1 VKQFTLV
8 NFFWAGSCSPGDVA
22 RQLTETQDAA
32 AQRLGSQRALR

>member
-1 VKQFTLV
+1 M
-8 NFFWAGSCSPGDVA
+8 FFGHVA

>member
-1 VKQFTLV
+1 VKQFTCWLI
-8 NFFWAGSCSPGDVA
+8 FWAGSCSPGDVA